1 MSEQAWKEAFRR
13 LGGCTSCALGLPEP
27 CTDCLGTG
35 WAYGVPA
42 EVLEAQAE
50 NERLREALKVAEQA
64 LSNWYEYDVQGKGTW
79 DGKSERRALTTALRT
94 VSAALSNTDGGE
106 G

>member
-1 MSEQAWKEAFRR
+1 MSDLEHINELNDLRTRALERTIRAQEAEA
-13 LGGCTSCALGLPEP
+13 AL
-27 CTDCLGTG
+27 
-35 WAYGVPA
+35 AS
-42 EVLEAQAE
+42 AQAE